1 MAMHWKNPP
10 KDKKQ
15 IRKREEKYGHIRHK
29 KDFSA
34 KNQYKNNFDKSYKK
48 LFDVDSKY
56 QKYATVK
63 KYLKPQKIYKG
74 ITFLENNSYFNI
86 DYIGKFKI
94 IPSEEVEEELFRREM
109 CAFKNLQCWKNDIKR
124 RSIKRK
130 KEKTMR
136 FYLIING
143 KKECYGRFLE
153 SHAIQAK
160 RVAELLINNSYIFD
174 KTSPFYMSMPN
185 IRKMVNRYL
194 QTKKSLSSDLKALI
208 IKIKHFC

>member
-1 MAMHWKNPP
+1 
-10 KDKKQ
+10 
-15 IRKREEKYGHIRHK
+15 
-29 KDFSA
+29 
-34 KNQYKNNFDKSYKK
+34 
-48 LFDVDSKY
+48 
-56 QKYATVK
+56 
-63 KYLKPQKIYKG
+63 
-74 ITFLENNSYFNI
+74 
-86 DYIGKFKI
+86 
-94 IPSEEVEEELFRREM
+94 M

-194 QTKKSLSSDLKALI
+194 QTKKSLSLDLKALI
-208 IKIKHFC
+208 IKNKHFC